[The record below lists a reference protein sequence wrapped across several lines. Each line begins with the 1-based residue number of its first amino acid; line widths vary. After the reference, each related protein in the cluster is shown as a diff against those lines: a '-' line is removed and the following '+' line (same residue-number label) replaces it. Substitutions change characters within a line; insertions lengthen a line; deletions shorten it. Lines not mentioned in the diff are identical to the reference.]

1 MLGEG
6 PTTLPLSRRVS
17 VPDSMSLICQWLW
30 PSPAQNIV
38 VPVIGTSVD
47 PLASSNARWLIVR
60 SLTVVF
66 GREPFASNGP
76 EPTFTIRASYRSSRW
91 PGIVVVS
98 IVTLVTGAIPIGQ
111 ELRLRRRRRPPSPTD
126 ERRAR
131 YEQGTGRTYQAST
144 HGIPF
149 RSATPLVFSAVR
161 ENETLKDRELGPVHF
176 GWSKRTF
183 GQSPLASS

>member
-1 MLGEG
+1 
-6 PTTLPLSRRVS
+6 
-17 VPDSMSLICQWLW
+17 
-30 PSPAQNIV
+30 
-38 VPVIGTSVD
+38 VIGTSVD
-47 PLASSNARWLIVR
+47 PLASSNARWLIVK

-66 GREPFASNGP
+66 GREPFVSNGP
-76 EPTFTIRASYRSSRW
+76 EPTFTIRASYRKQPVVRDRR
-91 PGIVVVS
+91 GIDRHA
-98 IVTLVTGAIPIGQ
+98 GDRRHPQIGQ
-111 ELRLRRRRRPPSPTD
+111 ELRRRRRRRPSSRTD

-149 RSATPLVFSAVR
+149 RSATPPVFSAAR

>member
-1 MLGEG
+1 MS
-6 PTTLPLSRRVS
+6 LSRNQPEVFAPRSSRLLPFGRPV
-17 VPDSMSLICQWLW
+17 MSIHRDRD
-30 PSPAQNIV
+30 IRR
-38 VPVIGTSVD
+38 
-47 PLASSNARWLIVR
+47 PLASSNARWPIVR

-76 EPTFTIRASYRSSRW
+76 EPTFTIRASYRSRDRR
-91 PGIVVVS
+91 GIDRH
-98 IVTLVTGAIPIGQ
+98 GGDRRHPQIGQ
-111 ELRLRRRRRPPSPTD
+111 ELRRRRRPSSRTD

-149 RSATPLVFSAVR
+149 RSATPPVFSAVR

-176 GWSKRTF
+176 GRSKRTF
-183 GQSPLASS
+183 GQSPLATS